1 MSSSKKIIEFA
12 ETLSMLLVEKHI
24 IKPSHQYYDD
34 LDHLCW
40 LSKNLY
46 NATLYTVRQYYFANK
61 QFLNYQ
67 AINKM
72 FVSCNQPDYR
82 ALPAKVAQH
91 TQMLVDRNFNSFFR
105 LLELKVQGKYD
116 RLINIPKYLNKKT
129 GRQVVHYAKGAISFK
144 KQGFIQLSKTHI
156 KIKTSQTKESVQFV
170 RLVPKNHYIA
180 IEIGYH
186 VNEPEQKVND
196 NVLAIDIGV
205 NNIASCVTTDGG
217 KYLVNGRQLKYINH
231 NYNKAVADA
240 KSKLKLTHNQNSS
253 HYIHQITNK
262 RNNRLNDYLH
272 KITTYIVNHAVSKD
286 IGTIVVGYNKEW
298 KQDTNMGKVNNQNFV
313 HIPFYRLINLLAY
326 KCRLKGIRFQ
336 TIAEA
341 YTSKCSFIDDEE
353 IKKHQ
358 SYSGRRISRELFKTK
373 NGLIINAD
381 INGAYNILKK
391 YMQKNATWNEQ
402 LSQTLVQAC
411 SMPSVRKINIRL
423 S

>member
-1 MSSSKKIIEFA
+1 MV
-12 ETLSMLLVEKHI
+12 LVEKHI
-24 IKPSHQYYDD
+24 IKPHHKYYDE
-34 LDHLCW
+34 LDHLCF

-46 NATLYTVRQYYFANK
+46 NATLYTVRQYYFENK

-72 FVSCNQPDYR
+72 YVDNNHPDYR

-91 TQMLVDRNFNSFFR
+91 TQMLVERNFKSFFG
-105 LLELKVQGKYD
+105 LLELKAQGKYNTP
-116 RLINIPKYLNKKT
+116 IKIPRYLNKKA
-129 GRQVVHYAKGAISFK
+129 GRQVVHYAKDAISFK
-144 KQGFIQLSKTHI
+144 AKGFIQLSKTHI
-156 KIKTSQTKESVQFV
+156 KIKTKLIKEDVQFV
-170 RLVPKNHYIA
+170 RLVPKNHYVA

-186 VNEPEQKVND
+186 VKDPELKSNN

-205 NNIASCVTTDGG
+205 NNIASCVTTNGD

-240 KSKLKLTHNQNSS
+240 KSKLKTTHNQNSS
-253 HYIHQITNK
+253 KYISQIINK
-262 RNNRLNDYLH
+262 RNNRINDYLH

-298 KQDTNMGKVNNQNFV
+298 KQDTKMGKVNNQNFV
-313 HIPFYRLINLLAY
+313 QIPFYRLINLLEY

-336 TIAEA
+336 TITEG
-341 YTSKCSFIDDEE
+341 YTSKCSFIDNEE
-353 IKKHQ
+353 IKKHT
-358 SYSGRRISRELFKTK
+358 SYSGKRITRELFKTK

-391 YMQKNATWNEQ
+391 YMQKNATWNEP
-402 LSQTLVQAC
+402 LSQTLVRVC
-411 SMPSVRKINIRL
+411 SVPSVRKINIRL

>member
-1 MSSSKKIIEFA
+1 
-12 ETLSMLLVEKHI
+12 MLLVEKHI
-24 IKPSHQYYDD
+24 IKPHHKYYDE
-34 LDHLCW
+34 LDHLCL

-46 NATLYTVRQYYFANK
+46 NSTLYTVRQYYFANK
-61 QFLNYQ
+61 QFLSYQ
-67 AINKM
+67 AVNKL
-72 FVSCNQPDYR
+72 FVSSNQPDYR
-82 ALPAKVAQH
+82 VLPTRVSQH
-91 TQMLVDRNFNSFFR
+91 TQMLVDYNFRSFFA
-105 LLELKVQGKYD
+105 LLKLKAKGKYD
-116 RLINIPKYLNKKT
+116 KSVKIPKYLNKKS
-129 GRQVVHYAKGAISFK
+129 GRQVVHYEKGALSFKAKG
-144 KQGFIQLSKTHI
+144 FIKLSKTNI
-156 KIKTSQTKESVQFV
+156 KIKTKLTKETVQFV
-170 RLVPKNHYIA
+170 RLVPKNNYVV
-180 IEIGYH
+180 IEIGYN
-186 VNEPEQKVND
+186 VNEPELKVNN

-205 NNIASCVTTDGG
+205 NNIASCVTTDGD

-240 KSKLKLTHNQNSS
+240 KSKLKITHNQDSS
-253 HYIHQITNK
+253 KYIIQITNK
-262 RNNRLNDYLH
+262 RNHRINDYLH
-272 KITTYIVNHAVSKD
+272 KITTYIVNHAVSKN

-313 HIPFYRLINLLAY
+313 NIPFYRLINLLAY
-326 KCRLKGIRFQ
+326 KCRLKGIKFQ
-336 TIAEA
+336 TITEA

-402 LSQTLVQAC
+402 LSQTLVLVC
-411 SMPSVRKINIRL
+411 SVPSVRKINIRL

>member
-1 MSSSKKIIEFA
+1 MV
-12 ETLSMLLVEKHI
+12 LVEKHI
-24 IKPSHQYYDD
+24 IKPSHRYYDD
-34 LDHLCW
+34 LDHLCL

-46 NATLYTVRQYYFANK
+46 NATLYSIRQYYFDTK

-67 AINKM
+67 AVNKL
-72 FVSCNQPDYR
+72 FASGNQPDYR

-91 TQMLVDRNFNSFFR
+91 TQMLVDQSFKSFFG
-105 LLELKVQGKYD
+105 LLKLKGKGKYD
-116 RLINIPKYLNKKT
+116 KPIKIPKYLNKKV
-129 GRQVVHYAKGAISFK
+129 GRQVVHYAKDALSFK
-144 KQGFIQLSKTHI
+144 AQGFIQLSKTHI
-156 KIKTSQTKESVQFV
+156 KIKTKLTKKDVQFV
-170 RLVPKNHYIA
+170 RLVPKNNYIA

-186 VNEPEQKVND
+186 VNEPELKVNN

-205 NNIASCVTTDGG
+205 NNIASCVTTDGD
-217 KYLVNGRQLKYINH
+217 KLLVNGKPLKYINH

-253 HYIHQITNK
+253 HYIRQITNK
-262 RNNRLNDYLH
+262 RNHRINDYLH

-313 HIPFYRLINLLAY
+313 NIPFYRLINMLEY
-326 KCRLKGIRFQ
+326 KCRLKGIKFQ
-336 TIAEA
+336 TITES
-341 YTSKCSFIDDEE
+341 YTSKCSFVDNEE

-358 SYSGRRISRELFKTK
+358 TYSGKRMSREWFKTK
-373 NGLIINAD
+373 DGLIINAD

-391 YMQKNATWNEQ
+391 YMQKNATWNEP
-402 LSQTLVQAC
+402 LSQTLVRVC
-411 SMPSVRKINIRL
+411 SVPSVRKINIRL

>member
-1 MSSSKKIIEFA
+1 MV
-12 ETLSMLLVEKHI
+12 LVEKHI
-24 IKPSHQYYDD
+24 IKSKHQYYDE
-34 LDHLCW
+34 LDHLCL

-67 AINKM
+67 AVNKM
-72 FVSCNQPDYR
+72 YVGCNHPDYR
-82 ALPAKVAQH
+82 ILTAKVAQH
-91 TQMLVDRNFNSFFR
+91 TQMLVDRNFKSFFE
-105 LLELKVQGKYD
+105 LLKLKGQGKYNKP
-116 RLINIPKYLNKKT
+116 IKIPRYLNKKA
-129 GRQVVHYAKGAISFK
+129 GRQVVHYAKGALSFK
-144 KQGFIQLSKTHI
+144 EKGFIKLSKTNI
-156 KIKTSQTKESVQFV
+156 KIKTKLTKESVQFV
-170 RLVPKNHYIA
+170 RLVPRNNYIA
-180 IEIGYH
+180 IEIGYN
-186 VNEPEQKVND
+186 VKEPALKSNN

-205 NNIASCVTTDGG
+205 NNIASCVTTDGD

-253 HYIHQITNK
+253 QYISQIINK
-262 RNNRLNDYLH
+262 RNNRINDYLH

-298 KQDTNMGKVNNQNFV
+298 KQDTNLGKVNNQNFV
-313 HIPFYRLINLLAY
+313 QIPFYRLINMLEY
-326 KCRLKGIRFQ
+326 KCRLKGIKFQ
-336 TIAEA
+336 TITEA

-358 SYSGRRISRELFKTK
+358 SYSGRRITRELFKTK
-373 NGLIINAD
+373 NGLIVNAD

-391 YMQKNATWNEQ
+391 YMQKNATWNEL
-402 LSQTLVQAC
+402 LSQTLVKAC
-411 SMPSVRKINIRL
+411 SMPCVRKINIRL